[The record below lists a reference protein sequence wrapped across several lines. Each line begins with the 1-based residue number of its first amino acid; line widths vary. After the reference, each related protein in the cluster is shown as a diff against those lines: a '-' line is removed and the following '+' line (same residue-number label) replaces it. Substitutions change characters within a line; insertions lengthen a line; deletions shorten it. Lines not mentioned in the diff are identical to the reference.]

1 MLIHHRPSETH
12 EIYTRERCYITEVL
26 NCDNSPDLSIAR
38 CRVEVG
44 MITELHSLTGVA
56 ETYLIN
62 AGEGVMDDGI
72 NPPITVGVGDS
83 ITIPAG
89 HPQRIKNIGE
99 SDLLFTVTC
108 RPRFASACYV
118 PLD

>member
-1 MLIHHRPSETH
+1 MFIHHRQNETH
-12 EIYTRERCYITEVL
+12 EIYTRERCFISEVL
-26 NCDNSPDLSIAR
+26 NSDDSPDLSIAR

-44 MITELHSLTGVA
+44 VITELHSLTGIT
-56 ETYLIN
+56 ETYLID

-72 NPPITVGVGDS
+72 NPAIKVGVGDS

-99 SDLLFTVTC
+99 RDLQITVTC
-108 RPRFASACYV
+108 RPRFTPACYV